1 MRRSAWWLGL
11 LWLAWTAC
19 SPSRDPDDHRLRVVC
34 TTGMI
39 TDLAQR
45 IGGGRI
51 VCQGLMGPGVDP
63 HLYKATA
70 GDVERLSRADLVLY
84 NGLHLEARLAEVFAH
99 LPGARS
105 AALGERLPGAAPLL
119 GPDGHAPDP
128 HIWFDVSLWSLVAR
142 RIGEELAAADPA
154 HAAGYRT
161 RATALGDSLLA
172 LHREIQARVARL
184 APDRRLLVTAHD
196 AFQYFGRAYGFEVRG
211 LQGISTASEAGAR
224 DVQELATLLVER
236 RVPAIFVESSVPRR
250 TLEAVLEAARARG
263 ARVRLGGE
271 LFSDALGDGGT
282 PEGTY
287 AGMVRHNVDTILG
300 ALEEQP

>member
-1 MRRSAWWLGL
+1 MRRAAWWLGL
-11 LWLAWTAC
+11 LWLAWTGCA
-19 SPSRDPDDHRLRVVC
+19 PGRDGDDGRLRVVC

-39 TDLAQR
+39 TDLATR
-45 IGGGRI
+45 VGGGQI

-142 RIGEELAAADPA
+142 RIGEELAAADSA
-154 HAAGYRT
+154 NAAGYRA
-161 RATALGDSLLA
+161 RAAALGDSLLA
-172 LHREIQARVARL
+172 LHAEILTRVSQL
-184 APDRRLLVTAHD
+184 PPERRLLVTAHD

-211 LQGISTASEAGAR
+211 LQGISTAAEAGAR
-224 DVQELATLLVER
+224 DVQALATLLVER

-263 ARVRLGGE
+263 AHVRLGGE